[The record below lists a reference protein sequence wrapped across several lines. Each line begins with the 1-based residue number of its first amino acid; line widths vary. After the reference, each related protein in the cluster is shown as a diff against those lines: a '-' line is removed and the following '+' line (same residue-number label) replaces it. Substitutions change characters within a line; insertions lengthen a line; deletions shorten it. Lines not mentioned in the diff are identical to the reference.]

1 MGKKASQPRL
11 GQGPVRDIYTLPIP
25 EQLDRVRGLVEFLD
39 HEWEMLVRSF
49 EMLVPAATDADLIA
63 RFHMTEGSWGFGL
76 IKLQLIERCV
86 LSIYKLLADGDDTNP
101 SLLTLVRPFLRGNRK
116 RYAELLEILRS
127 DYSDWHKTISEEER
141 RTRPAWEIAMFEQ
154 ADEEDAAKARAE
166 FDERADAIAADWPR
180 LVEVSNIIAPVRG
193 KWVAHRELEYD
204 PVTKKYK
211 TVPLPSV
218 NEVYGTIARVVP
230 IITDSV
236 MHLLGLFRNLA
247 IDPEDVRNFA
257 KRDAAAFWR
266 LTGATAPRP

>member
-1 MGKKASQPRL
+1 
-11 GQGPVRDIYTLPIP
+11 
-25 EQLDRVRGLVEFLD
+25 
-39 HEWEMLVRSF
+39 
-49 EMLVPAATDADLIA
+49 
-63 RFHMTEGSWGFGL
+63 MTEGSWGFGL

-236 MHLLGLFRNLA
+236 MHLLGCSETSQSIPKTFEILLSATRLPFGDSLELPRLGPKTRCLTQRTNGTHQSRDRNRTQFP
-247 IDPEDVRNFA
+247 I
-257 KRDAAAFWR
+257 
-266 LTGATAPRP
+266 

>member
-1 MGKKASQPRL
+1 
-11 GQGPVRDIYTLPIP
+11 
-25 EQLDRVRGLVEFLD
+25 
-39 HEWEMLVRSF
+39 MLVRSF

-76 IKLQLIERCV
+76 IKMQLIERCV

-116 RYAELLEILRS
+116 RYAELFEILRS

-166 FDERADAIAADWPR
+166 FDARADAIAADWPR

-211 TVPLPSV
+211 DGPSAV
-218 NEVYGTIARVVP
+218 GQRGVRDNRPRRANHHRFGDALVGVVP
-230 IITDSV
+230 KP
-236 MHLLGLFRNLA
+236 RN
-247 IDPEDVRNFA
+247 RSRRRSKFC
-257 KRDAAAFWR
+257 
-266 LTGATAPRP
+266 